1 MPSTDEM
8 LLTLDCDCYENNK
21 SFMFNF
27 NISTSNEDL
36 DKTYIQNN
44 KSNESMNR
52 WYHTPCNAM
61 QSFISRLC
69 INKSKCLIK
78 LNDFINSNDRCVD
91 GKKNLS
97 IQFLCGRIQLSSS
110 LSLSSSS
117 SSSQEFT
124 NTKVTYIFTL
134 NTYNISSVTNKDK
147 DIDVLLQ
154 YRYNYSESIFF
165 TIDDI
170 TDKSSVESTV
180 AAVTTLPP
188 LLQQAS
194 SPILKKTMKQ
204 KYMKSSDIIT
214 TDEPTAIT
222 STDDIPTG
230 IATKERSAYPQ
241 L

>member
-1 MPSTDEM
+1 MIYFILIILVLLSSVLVESFMPSTDEM
-8 LLTLDCDCYENNK
+8 LLTLDCDSHENNK

-27 NISTSNEDL
+27 NITSSNEDL

-52 WYHTPCNAM
+52 WYHIPCNVM

-97 IQFLCGRIQLSSS
+97 IQFLCGSTSLSSSS
-110 LSLSSSS
+110 LSLPSS

-134 NTYNISSVTNKDK
+134 NTLFFIAQNLFVLPGFLNSSSNLLLCI
-147 DIDVLLQ
+147 DICTCSGEIGKC
-154 YRYNYSESIFF
+154 N
-165 TIDDI
+165 
-170 TDKSSVESTV
+170 
-180 AAVTTLPP
+180 
-188 LLQQAS
+188 
-194 SPILKKTMKQ
+194 
-204 KYMKSSDIIT
+204 
-214 TDEPTAIT
+214 
-222 STDDIPTG
+222 
-230 IATKERSAYPQ
+230 TK
-241 L
+241 